1 MEKEILGQDRL
12 LHSDVFLLYGSG
24 FYMEKRPEILQT
36 IAVRFWQDK
45 NVHFADLSTLPGITI
60 KEFSLEK
67 F

>member
-24 FYMEKRPEILQT
+24 FYMEKRSEIVQT

-45 NVHFADLSTLPGITI
+45 NVHFADFLLYLGLQLKS
-60 KEFSLEK
+60 SV
-67 F
+67 